1 MSATPPPLPARG
13 GGGGRGATAML
24 VLAALVAAAFFGS
37 FWGRNAEALGGH
49 DLGTALGLSF
59 AVPVTFY
66 ASLGCAALS
75 IAGAAVAR
83 ARGRAAA
90 RWMAAL
96 GVSLLPGLFL
106 LAVDA
111 M

>member
-1 MSATPPPLPARG
+1 
-13 GGGGRGATAML
+13 ML
-24 VLAALVAAAFFGS
+24 VLAAVVAAAFFGS

-49 DLGTALGLSF
+49 DMGTALGLSF

-66 ASLGCAALS
+66 ASLACAALS
-75 IAGAAVAR
+75 AAGAAVAR
-83 ARGRAAA
+83 TRGRAVT
-90 RWMAAL
+90 RWMAAF

-106 LAVDA
+106 LMKDA